1 MLTLEVSSPRQA
13 LLVIWKIILRKIVRT
28 YLELEMGRK
37 QQSLELEGSHN
48 LHIGPSGIESLDN
61 TLDL

>member
-13 LLVIWKIILRKIVRT
+13 VLVIWKIILRKIVRT

-37 QQSLELEGSHN
+37 QQYLELEGSHN

>member
-13 LLVIWKIILRKIVRT
+13 VLVIWKIILRKIVRT

-37 QQSLELEGSHN
+37 QQSLLEGSHN